1 MKRTSCG
8 RGAALLAFAMLIG
21 LPTASCA
28 DLSLQDA
35 IDLALAQNT
44 GLRITQKDEDVAKAA
59 LKQAKIDNGLKITGN
74 ESLDTTLHRSSH
86 TKSENGIGVTA
97 SYPIYTSGKAEAAID
112 SSELGLKAAELST
125 ERSRENLKLDVIKAY
140 YDALEAR
147 RTVDVRQET
156 VDKYQDHYTN
166 VSQLYAAGSKARID
180 VIRSSVELSNAAQ
193 DLIKAQNSYEVN
205 LATLRNYLNV
215 DRSEPLNLTSDFSYD
230 QFNIDMDACIDYA
243 YRNRKDL
250 LIDLYKYQQAE
261 NDIKAAKADFGPS
274 VTLSAGPS
282 WSHTF
287 KPSTSSD
294 SDITAGATLSW
305 NFWDNGLTRAKV
317 QQAEASRDKAK
328 LTLTKDQEDID
339 LSLRQAYYNM
349 REAEKRLSSTGDAVK
364 QAEEDYFIAREK
376 YRAGEGLMLDIID
389 AQEALSTARLNYISA
404 EYDYARYKATVENA
418 MGIGLTDGE
427 KEAAA
432 KMTATAVPAEQ
443 AERAVLQEPVV
454 PENAKARRIDDRKNI
469 LELFGLHPFFKS
481 QIPALRRHLAHPRKS
496 CPKSAVNSITATAR
510 IQAEIWVLFV
520 FCQNYP
526 PPRINMGIYRADFRG
541 WIRAAFAV

>member
-8 RGAALLAFAMLIG
+8 RGAALLAFAMLIV

-193 DLIKAQNSYEVN
+193 NLIKAQNSYEVN

-274 VTLSAGPS
+274 VTLSADPS

-349 REAEKRLSSTGDAVK
+349 REAEKRLNSTGDAVK

-427 KEAAA
+427 KEAVA
-432 KMTATAVPAEQ
+432 KMTATEVPAEQ
-443 AERAVLQEPVV
+443 VERAVLQEPVV
-454 PENAKARRIDDRKNI
+454 PENAKARVDK
-469 LELFGLHPFFKS
+469 ETKGLAKKKADKKKAAAAAASDASAEVIHD
-481 QIPALRRHLAHPRKS
+481 LAEGE
-496 CPKSAVNSITATAR
+496 ITK
-510 IQAEIWVLFV
+510 
-520 FCQNYP
+520 
-526 PPRINMGIYRADFRG
+526 
-541 WIRAAFAV
+541 

>member
-193 DLIKAQNSYEVN
+193 NLIKAQNSYEVN

-274 VTLSAGPS
+274 VTLSAGPI

-287 KPSTSSD
+287 KPSKSSD
-294 SDITAGATLSW
+294 SDLTAGATLSW

-349 REAEKRLSSTGDAVK
+349 REAEKRLNSTGDAVK

-443 AERAVLQEPVV
+443 TERAVLQEPVV
-454 PENAKARRIDDRKNI
+454 PENAKARVDK
-469 LELFGLHPFFKS
+469 ETKGLAKKADKKKAAAAAASDASAEVIHD
-481 QIPALRRHLAHPRKS
+481 LAEGE
-496 CPKSAVNSITATAR
+496 ITK
-510 IQAEIWVLFV
+510 
-520 FCQNYP
+520 
-526 PPRINMGIYRADFRG
+526 
-541 WIRAAFAV
+541 

>member
-1 MKRTSCG
+1 MKRRSCG
-8 RGAALLAFAMLIG
+8 RGVALLAAAMFLG
-21 LPTASCA
+21 LPSASCA

-35 IDLALAQNT
+35 INLALAQNT
-44 GLRITQKDEDVAKAA
+44 SLRITQKGEDTARAQ
-59 LKQAKIDNGLKITGN
+59 LQQEKIDNGLKITGT
-74 ESLDTTLHRSSH
+74 ESLDTTLKRSSS
-86 TKSENGIGVTA
+86 TDSKNEIGVTA
-97 SYPIYTSGKAEAAID
+97 SYPLYTSGKAEANID
-112 SSELGLKAAELST
+112 SGVLGLKAAELST
-125 ERSRENLKLDVIKAY
+125 ERSRESLKLDVIKAY

-193 DLIKAQNSYEVN
+193 DLIKAQNSYEVD
-205 LATLRNYLNV
+205 LATLRNYLNI

-230 QFNIDMDACIDYA
+230 QFNIDMDSCIDYA

-250 LIDLYKYQQAE
+250 MIDLYKYQQAE
-261 NDIKAAKADFGPS
+261 NEVKAAKADFGPS
-274 VTLSAGPS
+274 VMLSAGPS
-282 WSHTF
+282 WSHSF
-287 KPSTSSD
+287 KPATSSD

-317 QQAEASRDKAK
+317 QEAETSRDVAK

-349 REAEKRLSSTGDAVK
+349 REAEKRLNSTGDAVK

-418 MGIGLTDGE
+418 MGIGLTDRE

-432 KMTATAVPAEQ
+432 KMTATAMPSEK
-443 AERAVLQEPVV
+443 AERAVLQEPIV
-454 PENAKARRIDDRKNI
+454 PENAKARVDK
-469 LELFGLHPFFKS
+469 ETKGLAKK
-481 QIPALRRHLAHPRKS
+481 ADK
-496 CPKSAVNSITATAR
+496 KKATAAASSDASAQV
-510 IQAEIWVLFV
+510 IHDLAEGEVTK
-520 FCQNYP
+520 
-526 PPRINMGIYRADFRG
+526 
-541 WIRAAFAV
+541 

>member
-193 DLIKAQNSYEVN
+193 NLIKAQNGYEVN
-205 LATLRNYLNV
+205 RARLRTDPTV

-349 REAEKRLSSTGDAVK
+349 REAEKRLNSTGDAVK

-454 PENAKARRIDDRKNI
+454 PENAKARVDK
-469 LELFGLHPFFKS
+469 ETKGLAKKADKKKAAAAAASDASAEVIHD
-481 QIPALRRHLAHPRKS
+481 LAEGE
-496 CPKSAVNSITATAR
+496 ITK
-510 IQAEIWVLFV
+510 
-520 FCQNYP
+520 
-526 PPRINMGIYRADFRG
+526 
-541 WIRAAFAV
+541 

>member
-59 LKQAKIDNGLKITGN
+59 LKQVKIKNGLKITGS

-86 TKSENGIGVTA
+86 TESKNGIGVTA
-97 SYPIYTSGKAEAAID
+97 SYPIYTSGKSEAEIS

-193 DLIKAQNSYEVN
+193 NLIKAQNSYEVN

-250 LIDLYKYQQAE
+250 LIDLYTYQQAE

-305 NFWDNGLTRAKV
+305 NFWDSGLTRAKV

-349 REAEKRLSSTGDAVK
+349 REAEKRLNSTGDAVK

-454 PENAKARRIDDRKNI
+454 PENAKARVDK
-469 LELFGLHPFFKS
+469 ETKGLAKKADKKKAAAAAASDASAEVIHD
-481 QIPALRRHLAHPRKS
+481 LAEGE
-496 CPKSAVNSITATAR
+496 ITK
-510 IQAEIWVLFV
+510 
-520 FCQNYP
+520 
-526 PPRINMGIYRADFRG
+526 
-541 WIRAAFAV
+541 

>member
-193 DLIKAQNSYEVN
+193 NLIKAQNSYEVN

-250 LIDLYKYQQAE
+250 LIDLYKYQQAK

-328 LTLTKDQEDID
+328 LTLTKDQADID

-349 REAEKRLSSTGDAVK
+349 REAEKRLNSTGDAVK

-427 KEAAA
+427 KEAVA
-432 KMTATAVPAEQ
+432 KMTATEVPAEQ
-443 AERAVLQEPVV
+443 VERAVLQEPVV
-454 PENAKARRIDDRKNI
+454 PENAKARVDK
-469 LELFGLHPFFKS
+469 ETKGLAKKKADKKKAAAAAASDASAEVIHD
-481 QIPALRRHLAHPRKS
+481 LAEGE
-496 CPKSAVNSITATAR
+496 ITK
-510 IQAEIWVLFV
+510 
-520 FCQNYP
+520 
-526 PPRINMGIYRADFRG
+526 
-541 WIRAAFAV
+541 

>member
-8 RGAALLAFAMLIG
+8 RGATLLAFAMLIG

-166 VSQLYAAGSKARID
+166 VSQLYAVGSKARID

-193 DLIKAQNSYEVN
+193 NLIKAQNSYEVN

-305 NFWDNGLTRAKV
+305 NCWDNGLTRAKV

-349 REAEKRLSSTGDAVK
+349 REAEKRLNSTGDAVK

-454 PENAKARRIDDRKNI
+454 PENAKARVDK
-469 LELFGLHPFFKS
+469 ETKGLAKKADKKKAAAAAASDASAEVIHD
-481 QIPALRRHLAHPRKS
+481 LAEGE
-496 CPKSAVNSITATAR
+496 ITK
-510 IQAEIWVLFV
+510 
-520 FCQNYP
+520 
-526 PPRINMGIYRADFRG
+526 
-541 WIRAAFAV
+541 

>member
-193 DLIKAQNSYEVN
+193 NSYEVN

-274 VTLSAGPS
+274 VTLSADPS

-349 REAEKRLSSTGDAVK
+349 REAEKRLNSTGDAVK

-427 KEAAA
+427 KEAVA
-432 KMTATAVPAEQ
+432 KMTATEVPAEQ
-443 AERAVLQEPVV
+443 VERAVLQEPVV
-454 PENAKARRIDDRKNI
+454 PENAKARVDK
-469 LELFGLHPFFKS
+469 ETKGLAKKKADKKKAAAAAASDASAEVIHD
-481 QIPALRRHLAHPRKS
+481 LAEGE
-496 CPKSAVNSITATAR
+496 ITK
-510 IQAEIWVLFV
+510 
-520 FCQNYP
+520 
-526 PPRINMGIYRADFRG
+526 
-541 WIRAAFAV
+541 

>member
-8 RGAALLAFAMLIG
+8 RGAALLALAMLMG

-44 GLRITQKDEDVAKAA
+44 GLRITQKDEDAAKAA

-97 SYPIYTSGKAEAAID
+97 SYPLYTSGKAEAEID

-193 DLIKAQNSYEVN
+193 NLIKAQNAYEVN
-205 LATLRNYLNV
+205 LATLRNYINV

-230 QFNIDMDACIDYA
+230 QFNIDMDSCIDYA

-250 LIDLYKYQQAE
+250 LIDRYKYQQAE

-274 VTLSAGPS
+274 VTLSAGPN
-282 WSHTF
+282 WSHAF
-287 KPSTSSD
+287 KPSKSSD

-317 QQAEASRDKAK
+317 QKAEASRDIAK

-349 REAEKRLSSTGDAVK
+349 REAEKRLNSTGDAVK

-432 KMTATAVPAEQ
+432 KMAATAMPAEQ

-454 PENAKARRIDDRKNI
+454 PENAKARVDK
-469 LELFGLHPFFKS
+469 ETKGLAKKADNKKAAAAAASDASAEVIHD
-481 QIPALRRHLAHPRKS
+481 LAEGEVAK
-496 CPKSAVNSITATAR
+496 
-510 IQAEIWVLFV
+510 
-520 FCQNYP
+520 
-526 PPRINMGIYRADFRG
+526 
-541 WIRAAFAV
+541 

>member
-28 DLSLQDA
+28 DLSLQNA

-74 ESLDTTLHRSSH
+74 ELLDTTLHRSSH

-193 DLIKAQNSYEVN
+193 NLIKAQNSYEVN

-349 REAEKRLSSTGDAVK
+349 REAEKRLNSTGDAVK

-427 KEAAA
+427 KEAVA
-432 KMTATAVPAEQ
+432 KMTATEVPAEQ
-443 AERAVLQEPVV
+443 VERAVLQEPVV
-454 PENAKARRIDDRKNI
+454 PENAKARVDK
-469 LELFGLHPFFKS
+469 ETKGLSKKKADKKKAAAAAASDASAEVIHD
-481 QIPALRRHLAHPRKS
+481 LAEGE
-496 CPKSAVNSITATAR
+496 ITK
-510 IQAEIWVLFV
+510 
-520 FCQNYP
+520 
-526 PPRINMGIYRADFRG
+526 
-541 WIRAAFAV
+541 

>member
-97 SYPIYTSGKAEAAID
+97 SYPIYTSGKAEAEIG

-166 VSQLYAAGSKARID
+166 VSQLYSAGSKARID

-193 DLIKAQNSYEVN
+193 NLIKAQNSYEVN

-287 KPSTSSD
+287 KPSMSSD

-349 REAEKRLSSTGDAVK
+349 REAEKRLNSTGDAVK

-454 PENAKARRIDDRKNI
+454 PENAKARVDK
-469 LELFGLHPFFKS
+469 ETKGLAKKKADKKKAAAAAASDASAEVIHD
-481 QIPALRRHLAHPRKS
+481 LAEGE
-496 CPKSAVNSITATAR
+496 ITK
-510 IQAEIWVLFV
+510 
-520 FCQNYP
+520 
-526 PPRINMGIYRADFRG
+526 
-541 WIRAAFAV
+541 

>member
-86 TKSENGIGVTA
+86 TKSENGISVTA
-97 SYPIYTSGKAEAAID
+97 SYPIYTSGKAEAAIG

-193 DLIKAQNSYEVN
+193 NLIKAQNSYEVN

-250 LIDLYKYQQAE
+250 LIDFYKYQQAE

-349 REAEKRLSSTGDAVK
+349 REAEKRLNSTGDAVK

-454 PENAKARRIDDRKNI
+454 PENAKARVDKETKGLAKKADKRKAAAAAASDASAEVI
-469 LELFGLHPFFKS
+469 HD
-481 QIPALRRHLAHPRKS
+481 LAEGE
-496 CPKSAVNSITATAR
+496 ITK
-510 IQAEIWVLFV
+510 
-520 FCQNYP
+520 
-526 PPRINMGIYRADFRG
+526 
-541 WIRAAFAV
+541 

>member
-193 DLIKAQNSYEVN
+193 NLIKAQNSYEVN

-274 VTLSAGPS
+274 VTLSADPS

-349 REAEKRLSSTGDAVK
+349 REAEKRLNSTGDAVK

-418 MGIGLTDGE
+418 MGIGLTDQE
-427 KEAAA
+427 REAAA
-432 KMTATAVPAEQ
+432 KMTATAAET
-443 AERAVLQEPVV
+443 AERAVLQEPIV
-454 PENAKARRIDDRKNI
+454 PKNAEPDRDTKGLSKAGKKK
-469 LELFGLHPFFKS
+469 EAAAATVK
-481 QIPALRRHLAHPRKS
+481 PAASDASAEVIHDLAEGE
-496 CPKSAVNSITATAR
+496 ITK
-510 IQAEIWVLFV
+510 
-520 FCQNYP
+520 
-526 PPRINMGIYRADFRG
+526 
-541 WIRAAFAV
+541 

>member
-97 SYPIYTSGKAEAAID
+97 SYPIYTSGKAEAEIG

-193 DLIKAQNSYEVN
+193 NLIKAQNSYEVN

-339 LSLRQAYYNM
+339 LLLRQAYYNM
-349 REAEKRLSSTGDAVK
+349 REAEKRLNSTGDAVK

-427 KEAAA
+427 KEAVA
-432 KMTATAVPAEQ
+432 KMTATEVPAEQ
-443 AERAVLQEPVV
+443 VERAVLQEPVV
-454 PENAKARRIDDRKNI
+454 PENAKARVDK
-469 LELFGLHPFFKS
+469 ETKGLAKKKADKKKAAAAAASDASAEVIHD
-481 QIPALRRHLAHPRKS
+481 LAEGE
-496 CPKSAVNSITATAR
+496 ITK
-510 IQAEIWVLFV
+510 
-520 FCQNYP
+520 
-526 PPRINMGIYRADFRG
+526 
-541 WIRAAFAV
+541 

>member
-97 SYPIYTSGKAEAAID
+97 SYPIYTSGKAEAEIG

-193 DLIKAQNSYEVN
+193 NLIKAQNSYEVN

-274 VTLSAGPS
+274 VTLSADPS

-349 REAEKRLSSTGDAVK
+349 REAEKRLNSTGDAVK

-427 KEAAA
+427 KEAVA
-432 KMTATAVPAEQ
+432 KMTATEVPAEQ
-443 AERAVLQEPVV
+443 VERAVLQEPVV
-454 PENAKARRIDDRKNI
+454 PENAKARVDK
-469 LELFGLHPFFKS
+469 ETKGLAKKKADKKKAAAAAASDASAEVIHD
-481 QIPALRRHLAHPRKS
+481 LAEGE
-496 CPKSAVNSITATAR
+496 ITK
-510 IQAEIWVLFV
+510 
-520 FCQNYP
+520 
-526 PPRINMGIYRADFRG
+526 
-541 WIRAAFAV
+541 

>member
-97 SYPIYTSGKAEAAID
+97 SYPIYTSGKAEAEIG

-166 VSQLYAAGSKARID
+166 VSQLYSAGSKARID

-193 DLIKAQNSYEVN
+193 NLIKAQNSYEVN

-349 REAEKRLSSTGDAVK
+349 REAEKRLNSTGDAVK

-427 KEAAA
+427 KEAVA
-432 KMTATAVPAEQ
+432 KMTATEVPAEQ
-443 AERAVLQEPVV
+443 VERAVLQEPVV
-454 PENAKARRIDDRKNI
+454 PENAKARVDK
-469 LELFGLHPFFKS
+469 ETKGLAKKKADKKKAAAAAASDASAEVIHD
-481 QIPALRRHLAHPRKS
+481 LAEGE
-496 CPKSAVNSITATAR
+496 ITK
-510 IQAEIWVLFV
+510 
-520 FCQNYP
+520 
-526 PPRINMGIYRADFRG
+526 
-541 WIRAAFAV
+541 

>member
-59 LKQAKIDNGLKITGN
+59 LKQAKIKNGLKITGS

-86 TKSENGIGVTA
+86 TESKNGIGVTA
-97 SYPIYTSGKAEAAID
+97 SYPIYTSGKSEAEIS

-193 DLIKAQNSYEVN
+193 NLIKAQNSYEVN

-250 LIDLYKYQQAE
+250 LIDLYTYQQAE
-261 NDIKAAKADFGPS
+261 NDIKAAKAEFGPS

-349 REAEKRLSSTGDAVK
+349 REAEKRLNSTGDAVK

-418 MGIGLTDGE
+418 MGIGLTDQE
-427 KEAAA
+427 REAAA
-432 KMTATAVPAEQ
+432 KMTATAAET
-443 AERAVLQEPVV
+443 AERAVLQEPIV
-454 PENAKARRIDDRKNI
+454 PENAKARVDK
-469 LELFGLHPFFKS
+469 ETKGLAKK
-481 QIPALRRHLAHPRKS
+481 ADKKKA
-496 CPKSAVNSITATAR
+496 ATAAASDAS
-510 IQAEIWVLFV
+510 AEVIHDLAEGE
-520 FCQNYP
+520 
-526 PPRINMGIYRADFRG
+526 ITK
-541 WIRAAFAV
+541 

>member
-97 SYPIYTSGKAEAAID
+97 SYPIYTSGKAEAEIG

-193 DLIKAQNSYEVN
+193 NLIKAQNSYEVN

-317 QQAEASRDKAK
+317 QQAEASHDKAK

-349 REAEKRLSSTGDAVK
+349 REAEKRLNSTGDAVK

-432 KMTATAVPAEQ
+432 KMAATAVPAEQ

-454 PENAKARRIDDRKNI
+454 PENAKARVDK
-469 LELFGLHPFFKS
+469 ETKGLAKKADKKKAAAAAASDASAEVIHD
-481 QIPALRRHLAHPRKS
+481 LAEGE
-496 CPKSAVNSITATAR
+496 ITK
-510 IQAEIWVLFV
+510 
-520 FCQNYP
+520 
-526 PPRINMGIYRADFRG
+526 
-541 WIRAAFAV
+541 

>member
-97 SYPIYTSGKAEAAID
+97 SYPIYTSGKAEAEIG

-193 DLIKAQNSYEVN
+193 NLIKAQNSYEVN

-294 SDITAGATLSW
+294 SDITAGATLLW

-349 REAEKRLSSTGDAVK
+349 REAEKRLNSTGDAVK

-427 KEAAA
+427 KEAVA
-432 KMTATAVPAEQ
+432 KMTATEVPAEQ
-443 AERAVLQEPVV
+443 VERAVLQEPVV
-454 PENAKARRIDDRKNI
+454 PENAKARVDK
-469 LELFGLHPFFKS
+469 ETKGLAKKKADKKKAAAAAASDASAEVIHD
-481 QIPALRRHLAHPRKS
+481 LAEGE
-496 CPKSAVNSITATAR
+496 ITK
-510 IQAEIWVLFV
+510 
-520 FCQNYP
+520 
-526 PPRINMGIYRADFRG
+526 
-541 WIRAAFAV
+541 

>member
-97 SYPIYTSGKAEAAID
+97 SYPIYTSGKAEAEIG

-193 DLIKAQNSYEVN
+193 NLIKAQNSYEVN

-230 QFNIDMDACIDYA
+230 QFNIDMDACINYA

-349 REAEKRLSSTGDAVK
+349 REAEKRLNSTGDAVK

-427 KEAAA
+427 KEAVA
-432 KMTATAVPAEQ
+432 KMTATEVPAEQ
-443 AERAVLQEPVV
+443 VERAVLQEPVV
-454 PENAKARRIDDRKNI
+454 PENAKARVDK
-469 LELFGLHPFFKS
+469 ETKGLAKKKADKKKAAAAAASDASAEVIHD
-481 QIPALRRHLAHPRKS
+481 LAEGE
-496 CPKSAVNSITATAR
+496 ITK
-510 IQAEIWVLFV
+510 
-520 FCQNYP
+520 
-526 PPRINMGIYRADFRG
+526 
-541 WIRAAFAV
+541 

>member
-193 DLIKAQNSYEVN
+193 NLIKAQNSYEVN

-349 REAEKRLSSTGDAVK
+349 REAEKRLNSTGDAVK

-418 MGIGLTDGE
+418 MGIGLTDQE
-427 KEAAA
+427 REAAA
-432 KMTATAVPAEQ
+432 KMTATAAET
-443 AERAVLQEPVV
+443 AERAVLQEPIV
-454 PENAKARRIDDRKNI
+454 PKNAEPDRDTKGLSKAGKKK
-469 LELFGLHPFFKS
+469 E
-481 QIPALRRHLAHPRKS
+481 AAAATV
-496 CPKSAVNSITATAR
+496 KSAASDASAEVIHDLAEGEITK
-510 IQAEIWVLFV
+510 
-520 FCQNYP
+520 
-526 PPRINMGIYRADFRG
+526 
-541 WIRAAFAV
+541 

>member
-193 DLIKAQNSYEVN
+193 NLIKAQNSYEVN

-274 VTLSAGPS
+274 VTLSADPS

-287 KPSTSSD
+287 KPSTSFD

-349 REAEKRLSSTGDAVK
+349 REAEKRLNSTGDAVK

-427 KEAAA
+427 KEAVA
-432 KMTATAVPAEQ
+432 KMTATEVPAEQ
-443 AERAVLQEPVV
+443 VERAVLQEPVV
-454 PENAKARRIDDRKNI
+454 PENAKARVDK
-469 LELFGLHPFFKS
+469 ETKGLAKKKADKKKAAAAAASDASAEVIHD
-481 QIPALRRHLAHPRKS
+481 LAEGE
-496 CPKSAVNSITATAR
+496 ITK
-510 IQAEIWVLFV
+510 
-520 FCQNYP
+520 
-526 PPRINMGIYRADFRG
+526 
-541 WIRAAFAV
+541 

>member
-8 RGAALLAFAMLIG
+8 RGAALLAFALLIG

-97 SYPIYTSGKAEAAID
+97 SYPIYTSGKAEATID

-193 DLIKAQNSYEVN
+193 NLIKAQNSYEVN

-250 LIDLYKYQQAE
+250 LINLYKYQQAE

-305 NFWDNGLTRAKV
+305 NFWDNGLTRARV

-349 REAEKRLSSTGDAVK
+349 REAEKRLNSTGDAVK

-454 PENAKARRIDDRKNI
+454 PENAKARVDK
-469 LELFGLHPFFKS
+469 ETKGLAKKADKKKAAAAAASDASAEVIHD
-481 QIPALRRHLAHPRKS
+481 LAEGE
-496 CPKSAVNSITATAR
+496 ITK
-510 IQAEIWVLFV
+510 
-520 FCQNYP
+520 
-526 PPRINMGIYRADFRG
+526 
-541 WIRAAFAV
+541 

>member
-193 DLIKAQNSYEVN
+193 TLIKAQNSYEVN

-328 LTLTKDQEDID
+328 LTLLKDKETID
-339 LSLRQAYYNM
+339 LDLRQAYYNM
-349 REAEKRLSSTGDAVK
+349 REAEKRFTSTSDAVG
-364 QAEEDYFIAREK
+364 QAEQDYYIAREK
-376 YRAGEGLMLDIID
+376 YRAGEGLKLDIID
-389 AQEALSTARLNYISA
+389 AQLALSTARLNHIRA
-404 EYDYARYKATVENA
+404 PYDYARYKATVENA

-454 PENAKARRIDDRKNI
+454 PENAKARVDK
-469 LELFGLHPFFKS
+469 ETKGLAKKADKKKAAAAAASDASAEVIHD
-481 QIPALRRHLAHPRKS
+481 LAEGE
-496 CPKSAVNSITATAR
+496 ITK
-510 IQAEIWVLFV
+510 
-520 FCQNYP
+520 
-526 PPRINMGIYRADFRG
+526 
-541 WIRAAFAV
+541 

>member
-28 DLSLQDA
+28 DLSLQNA

-74 ESLDTTLHRSSH
+74 ELLDTTLHRSSH

-193 DLIKAQNSYEVN
+193 NLIKAQNSYEVN

-349 REAEKRLSSTGDAVK
+349 REAEKRLNSTGDAVK

-427 KEAAA
+427 KEAVA
-432 KMTATAVPAEQ
+432 KMTATEVPAEQ
-443 AERAVLQEPVV
+443 VERAVLQEPVV
-454 PENAKARRIDDRKNI
+454 PENAKVRVDK
-469 LELFGLHPFFKS
+469 ETKGLAKKKADKKKAAAAAASDASAEVIHD
-481 QIPALRRHLAHPRKS
+481 LAEGE
-496 CPKSAVNSITATAR
+496 ITK
-510 IQAEIWVLFV
+510 
-520 FCQNYP
+520 
-526 PPRINMGIYRADFRG
+526 
-541 WIRAAFAV
+541 

>member
-97 SYPIYTSGKAEAAID
+97 SYPIYTSGKAEAEIG

-193 DLIKAQNSYEVN
+193 NLIKAQNSYEVN

-349 REAEKRLSSTGDAVK
+349 REAEKRLHSTGDAVK

-427 KEAAA
+427 KEAVA
-432 KMTATAVPAEQ
+432 KMTATEVPAEQ
-443 AERAVLQEPVV
+443 VERAVLQEPVV
-454 PENAKARRIDDRKNI
+454 PENAKARVDK
-469 LELFGLHPFFKS
+469 ETKGLAKKKADKKKAAAAAASDASAEVIHD
-481 QIPALRRHLAHPRKS
+481 LAEGE
-496 CPKSAVNSITATAR
+496 ITK
-510 IQAEIWVLFV
+510 
-520 FCQNYP
+520 
-526 PPRINMGIYRADFRG
+526 
-541 WIRAAFAV
+541 